1 MKISWKILERCW
13 IGQDELKA
21 DRPVSDVQLLKQA
34 QEELDRAHE
43 LFSSVVDKDL
53 VDYTIYSMNAVER
66 RYAYILRQIKEA
78 RLSQKDEL
86 DRLLQERS

>member
-43 LFSSVVDKDL
+43 LFLAVVDKDL
-53 VDYTIYSMNAVER
+53 IDYTIYSMNAVER

-78 RLSQKDEL
+78 RLSQNDDL
-86 DRLLQERS
+86 DRLLQDRS

>member
-34 QEELDRAHE
+34 QEELDRAYE

>member
-43 LFSSVVDKDL
+43 LFLAVVDKDL
-53 VDYTIYSMNAVER
+53 IDYTIYSMNAVER

>member
-1 MKISWKILERCW
+1 MKISWKILDCCW
-13 IGQDELKA
+13 IGQDILKA
-21 DRPVSDVQLLKQA
+21 DQTFSDAQLLKEA
-34 QEELDRAHE
+34 QEELDRAYE